1 MNNLPRILVVNDSPV
16 TLFGTTSLLQ
26 KAGYEVFQ
34 AASGQEGLRQ
44 VNETRPDLVLL
55 DVNMPDIDGF
65 EVCQRI
71 KSDPARQS
79 ILVVLLSGTTIQSE
93 KQAEGLDL
101 GADGYIVSP
110 VSPQEL
116 LARVRAFLRLKKAE
130 DALRQH
136 AGHLEEMVAART
148 QELHAVQEQM
158 VRREKLVMLGQ
169 ISGSIAHELRGPLT
183 TITNAIYY
191 LKITLPPDPNTLEYL
206 QMINAEIHKSEQIIS
221 GLLSFTKTANI
232 DRRPVAVF
240 ELVDATL
247 ANNPAPDGITITH
260 RIPHDLEKVNID
272 PQQIGL
278 VLDNL
283 ITNAYQA
290 MPQGGQ
296 VTITALPH
304 DKAVNLV
311 IADTGSGITPENLTK
326 IFEPLFTT
334 KPNGIGLGL
343 SLSKMLVEANGGAIS
358 VESEASQSSS
368 FTLTLPSE
376 ERGLHSEE
384 RGLPSEERRLP
395 SEEQGLPS
403 EEAL

>member
-1 MNNLPRILVVNDSPV
+1 MNSIPRILVVNDDPV
-16 TLFGTTSLLQ
+16 ILFGTARVLQ

-34 AASGQEGLRQ
+34 AASGLDGLRQ
-44 VNETRPDLVLL
+44 THETWPDLILL
-55 DVNMPDIDGF
+55 DVSMPDMDGF

-71 KSDPARQS
+71 KSDPACQS
-79 ILVVLLSGTTIQSE
+79 ILVVLLSGTFIKSE

-101 GADGYIVSP
+101 GADGYIVYP

-148 QELHAVQEQM
+148 QELRAVQEQLM
-158 VRREKLVMLGQ
+158 RREKLAMLGQ
-169 ISGSIAHELRGPLT
+169 ISGSIAHELRGPLAS
-183 TITNAIYY
+183 ISNAIYY
-191 LKITLPPDPNTLEYL
+191 LKMTLPPDQNTLEYL
-206 QMINAEIHKSEQIIS
+206 QIINAEIHKSEQIIS

-232 DRRPVAVF
+232 DRQPVVVF
-240 ELVDATL
+240 ELVNAAL
-247 ANNPAPDGITITH
+247 ENNPVPDGISMTRH
-260 RIPHDLEKVNID
+260 IPDDLKKVYID
-272 PQQIGL
+272 PQQISL

-290 MPQGGQ
+290 MPQGGKM
-296 VTITALPH
+296 TITAISH

-334 KPNGIGLGL
+334 KKNGIGLGL
-343 SLSKMLVEANGGAIS
+343 SLSKMLVEANGGAIT
-358 VESEASQSSS
+358 VESEANQCSS

-376 ERGLHSEE
+376 V
-384 RGLPSEERRLP
+384 RGLPT
-395 SEEQGLPS
+395 G
-403 EEAL
+403 EAL

>member
-1 MNNLPRILVVNDSPV
+1 MSCSRLHPNKETINDGFTSENLKRKTMSSLPRILVVNDNPV
-16 TLFGTTSLLQ
+16 VLFGTFRLLQ
-26 KAGYEVFQ
+26 KAGYEVFR

-44 VNETRPDLVLL
+44 AKETRPDLILL
-55 DVNMPDIDGF
+55 DVNMPDMDGF
-65 EVCQRI
+65 EVCQRF
-71 KSDPARQS
+71 KSDPALQN
-79 ILVVLLSGTTIQSE
+79 ILVVLLSSTVIQSE

-110 VSPQEL
+110 VSPHEL

-136 AGHLEEMVAART
+136 AGRLEEMVAART
-148 QELHAVQEQM
+148 QELQAVQQQLM
-158 VRREKLVMLGQ
+158 RQEKLAMLGQ

-206 QMINAEIHKSEQIIS
+206 QIINTELHKSEQIIS

-232 DRRPVAVF
+232 NRQPAAVF
-240 ELVDATL
+240 ELVDAAL
-247 ANNPAPDGITITH
+247 LNNPAPDGITIV
-260 RIPHDLEKVNID
+260 RYIPDDLKKVYID
-272 PQQIGL
+272 PHQIGL

-290 MPQGGQ
+290 MRQGGQ

-304 DKAVNLV
+304 DQAVNLV
-311 IADTGSGITPENLTK
+311 IADTGSGITPENLAR

-334 KPNGIGLGL
+334 KQNGIGLGL
-343 SLSKMLVEANGGAIS
+343 SLSKMLVEANGGAIT
-358 VESEASQSSS
+358 VESEPSQYSS
-368 FTLTLPSE
+368 FTLTLPTE
-376 ERGLHSEE
+376 VVL
-384 RGLPSEERRLP
+384 
-395 SEEQGLPS
+395 
-403 EEAL
+403 